1 MNDIVVGIT
10 LRADGRGFVGEV
22 RQARAELVGLR
33 DNSSGAARGM
43 EDLRLRSS
51 SALASLRSLQTVIAG
66 LGLAVGVR
74 EAVQEFAAYE
84 RGLVGVAKTADLTE
98 DQIRE
103 MGAAVTEMA
112 RRMPFARTEL
122 LGIAQAGGQL
132 GVKGVKDLT
141 LFTETIAKLGT
152 ASDLAGDEAATSL
165 TRILNVT
172 GEAVDSID
180 VLASVIVALGNNAA
194 ASESEITR
202 VATQVAQATA
212 IFGVSAGEA
221 AGFGAALRSVGVQA
235 ELGGSAVG
243 RTFRAIE
250 ESIRG
255 GGQRFR
261 ELSEITGLT
270 GDQLRQT
277 FEQDATSVFVSF
289 VEGVGAAV
297 ESGESAAEV
306 LERFGLKGE
315 ELLKVLPTLAV
326 NSDQLSR
333 FLGIVADETR
343 DTTALNEEYL
353 RSSKT
358 LSSQLA
364 ITGNALDEIAAA
376 LGSAVAPAIVE
387 ATEDLRSFV
396 QEAVDSGD
404 VAATFDAVAYAV
416 GALSS
421 NLDILAV
428 AGGAAVFARMRPAI
442 AGVLQSINALVPA
455 IASSTTAW
463 VARNAAVARGAA
475 VDIESARATEL
486 KSAAQSQSAAQA
498 LAAARAAEVSAA
510 AELSNVRALQAS
522 IAAERDREVQRLQAQ
537 INERGRQQSIA
548 RLVALRADEAA
559 AARLVASAEAELAA
573 AKSATAA
580 ASANAAR
587 AEAVHTRAMAASTVG
602 ARTATLAMRGLSG
615 AMNLIGGPA
624 GAALLA
630 AGGLYFLATRQSEAS
645 QAADLHARAIEGVNR
660 QLGLGAGLSQD
671 AAQRAREEAEASL
684 ALTEALIAE
693 TQVRA
698 TRGGQMRRA
707 AREDLAALQQQA
719 KELREGLKL
728 LDVQGDLR
736 ALFDGNEGLFGGG
749 GLSAILPTSG
759 GGGGDFSG
767 IATDVQSLVDQLDPL
782 AKVMREASDAEEQLR
797 ASHEK
802 LTAAG
807 YDVEALIESLKH
819 GTDAYAFGLG
829 AAARAA
835 REQAQDT
842 TLALQVRKLEADG
855 TEEARQEIV
864 RLTAAR
870 ELDRLESRR
879 QQAVMAAA
887 PGQIGEINAAYAE
900 LRAAVLASRDAELE
914 WSSGQDQALKALR
927 ARLDPIAE
935 KYRDVDQQAQLLMR
949 GFEAGKL
956 TYEQY
961 LDLIGRLGN
970 QVEAWAAAQNQ
981 AADAVVR
988 SAEDLEFQNEIRRL
1002 ELENT
1007 DEARRRIV
1015 ALTTAR
1021 RLEQLELERSRAL
1034 LEALPEQIDA
1044 VNAAYD
1050 RMRKAIMDEGQVRE
1064 LERIK
1069 DQANPLA
1076 EAFKTAAEG
1085 IQRGF
1090 SDAITNVVR
1099 NGKLQFKDLAGSAKD
1114 IFARMFGEIA
1124 TLAIAK
1130 PIIVPIVGALGQAVG
1145 LSPSAIAS
1153 ITGQF
1158 GGGTGGLTGALP
1170 AFSGGGGGLIGGIGA
1185 GMGLINLLRGG
1196 SLTTGSASIGNL
1208 FASLGSRLGG
1218 AELGASFGNAGLAF
1232 GSPLGSIGSFAT
1244 NLLLDQLLG
1253 DRGIGSTIGSTIGAV
1268 AGSFFGPFG
1277 TIAGSALGN
1286 VVGGLFGGGGTPSVG
1301 PTGVARI
1308 PNVIGNSEIQLS
1320 ADNGGDPTAAG
1331 EVARRIR
1338 EIATEASERYGA
1350 TGSRAYGLD
1359 VGAFSNPEGGSGQP
1373 AGFNLK
1379 EIFNGQAAAQD
1390 LFRGLSAD
1398 EAVTEGVRLTLQK
1411 AFEGFD
1417 TDRVA
1422 TALEKS
1428 SAKTIE
1434 ELLSDLDFAAG
1445 LDELFVPD
1453 LDIAGPLKTQLDALK
1468 DAFDEAKERA
1478 KELGLA
1484 TENLADNYAT
1494 AVSQVQQGF
1503 RISLEAEAAGVGGQ
1517 YNQLLTLAGQ
1527 LDQLSTDAAL
1537 AGVSADTLAQ
1547 VIDGRFR
1554 PVIEGLGANE
1564 LQALIDAFSGV
1575 ADQVQGADVIL
1586 RELTESMNS
1595 QVIDALTEMAESTV
1609 EVADAAERQEDARN
1623 TLIEAYRRESAE
1635 LENVRDRMN
1644 GFARSIRETRL
1655 GLEASDLAKGGP
1667 TDRLAAAKGI
1677 FDDVFARAQAGNED
1691 AIAGIEQAAQNYLQI
1706 AREVLVGADYNA
1718 AFDMTADRLSRVES
1732 VAKQQAQIADQ
1743 QLAQMQMQVSQLVSI
1758 NDNVISVA
1766 DAIRDLE
1773 AVLAESA
1780 ANGTATGGTSGSGT
1794 SGGVTDQFTREER
1807 YLARYPD
1814 VLAWAQAT
1822 AAAEG
1827 VTDPDQLRVRL
1838 NQLAYQH
1845 YHGAGVQERREYE
1858 KGGWH
1863 PGGPAIVHP
1872 GELLY
1877 TGGPMHV
1884 FNAQQSLALMSRPAN
1899 TNTMDMTP
1907 LVGAIGR
1914 TTSAIYSAGDRQA
1927 MATADLAG
1935 QVERM
1940 GMTIA
1945 DQGRQIRDLTMQLS
1959 KRSS

>member
-1 MNDIVVGIT
+1 MTDIVVGLT

-22 RQARAELVGLR
+22 RNARSELAGLR
-33 DNSSGAARGM
+33 DSGTGAGRAL

-66 LGLAVGVR
+66 LGLAIGVR
-74 EAVQEFAAYE
+74 DAVQEFAAYE
-84 RGLVGVAKTADLTE
+84 RGLVGVAKTADLSA

-141 LFTETIAKLGT
+141 LFTETVAKLGT
-152 ASDLAGDEAATSL
+152 ASDLAGEEAATSL

-172 GEAVDSID
+172 GEAIDSID
-180 VLASVIVALGNNAA
+180 TLASVIVALGNNAA
-194 ASESEITR
+194 ASESEIAR

-261 ELSEITGLT
+261 ELAEITGIA

-306 LERFGLKGE
+306 LERFGLQGE

-343 DTTALNEEYL
+343 NTTALNEEYL
-353 RSSKT
+353 RSAQT

-364 ITGNALDEIAAA
+364 LTGNALDEIAAS
-376 LGSAVAPAIVE
+376 LGSALAPAIVE
-387 ATEDLRSFV
+387 ATDDLRSFV

-421 NLDILAV
+421 NLDILAATV
-428 AGGAAVFARMRPAI
+428 GVGIFARMRPGI
-442 AGVLQSINALVPA
+442 VGVLQSINALVPA
-455 IASSTTAW
+455 VASSTASW
-463 VARNAAVARGAA
+463 VTLNAAVATGSA
-475 VDIESARATEL
+475 VDLNSARATEL
-486 KSAAQSQSAAQA
+486 KAAAQVAAARASVEATASTLAQVKAERARAVVVAGSAEADLARIAVGRQVLAIEAQLLAQKNA
-498 LAAARAAEVSAA
+498 LAAAEARHLA
-510 AELSNVRALQAS
+510 ALQA
-522 IAAERDREVQRLQAQ
+522 
-537 INERGRQQSIA
+537 
-548 RLVALRADEAA
+548 
-559 AARLVASAEAELAA
+559 
-573 AKSATAA
+573 T
-580 ASANAAR
+580 
-587 AEAVHTRAMAASTVG
+587 TVG
-602 ARTATLAMRGLSG
+602 ARTATIAMRGLSG

-630 AGGLYFLATRQSEAS
+630 AGGIYYLATRQSEAS
-645 QAADLHARAIEGVNR
+645 QAAELHARAIEGVNR

-707 AREDLAALQQQA
+707 AQEDLAEYKRQA
-719 KELREGLKL
+719 QELREGLKL
-728 LDVQGDLR
+728 LDVQGELR
-736 ALFDGNEGLFGGG
+736 ALFDGNEGLFGAG
-749 GLSAILPTSG
+749 GLSGILPTSG
-759 GGGGDFSG
+759 PGGGADFG
-767 IATDVQSLVDQLDPL
+767 GLATDVQSLVDQLDPM

-807 YDVEALIESLKH
+807 YDVEALIKALNH

-842 TLALQVRKLEADG
+842 TLALQVRKLEAEG
-855 TEEARQEIV
+855 TEQARQEIV

-900 LRAAVLASRDAELE
+900 LRAAVLATRDAELE
-914 WSSGQDQALKALR
+914 WSSGQDEALKALR

-961 LDLIGRLGN
+961 LDLIARLGD

-981 AADAVVR
+981 AADAMVR

-1021 RLEQLELERSRAL
+1021 KLEQLELERSRAL

-1158 GGGTGGLTGALP
+1158 GGGAGGLTGALP

-1196 SLTTGSASIGNL
+1196 SLTTGSATIGNL

-1218 AELGASFGNAGLAF
+1218 AELGATFGNAGLAF

-1286 VVGGLFGGGGTPSVG
+1286 VVGGLFGGGQTPSVG

-1308 PNVIGNSEIQLS
+1308 PNVIGTSEIQLS
-1320 ADNGGDPTAAG
+1320 ADNDGDPTAAG

-1338 EIATEASERYGA
+1338 EIATEASDRYGA

-1359 VGAFSNPEGGSGQP
+1359 VGAFSNPEGGSGQS

-1379 EIFNGQAAAQD
+1379 EIINGQLADKD

-1411 AFEGFD
+1411 AFDGFD
-1417 TDRVA
+1417 TDRVS
-1422 TALEKS
+1422 TALQNS

-1445 LDELFVPD
+1445 LDELFLPD

-1468 DAFDEAKERA
+1468 DAFEEAKERA

-1494 AVSQVQQGF
+1494 AVTQVQQGF
-1503 RISLEAEAAGVGGQ
+1503 RTSLEAEAAGVGGQ
-1517 YNQLLTLAGQ
+1517 YNQLLSLAAQ
-1527 LDQLSTDAAL
+1527 LKQLSTDAEV

-1554 PVIEGLGANE
+1554 PVIEGLGAGE

-1575 ADQVQGADVIL
+1575 ADQVQGADIIL
-1586 RELTESMNS
+1586 RELTETLNS
-1595 QVIDALTEMAESTV
+1595 QVVDSLTQTAATTAEI
-1609 EVADAAERQEDARN
+1609 AEQQEQARN
-1623 TLIEAYRRESAE
+1623 TLIEAYKRESAE
-1635 LENVRDRMN
+1635 LQTLRDRMM
-1644 GFARSIRETRL
+1644 GFANSIRETRR
-1655 GLEASDLAKGGP
+1655 GLEVSDLAKGGP
-1667 TDRLAAAKGI
+1667 TDRLDAAKGI
-1677 FDDVFARAQAGNED
+1677 FDDVFERAQAGNED

-1773 AVLAESA
+1773 AVLAA
-1780 ANGTATGGTSGSGT
+1780 APNAATP
-1794 SGGVTDQFTREER
+1794 SGGSAGDISDQYTREER
-1807 YLARYPD
+1807 YLARNSD
-1814 VLAWAQAT
+1814 VAAWAQAT

-1845 YHGAGVQERREYE
+1845 AHEYGIAEGREYE

-1945 DQGRQIRDLTMQLS
+1945 DQGRQIRDLSMQLS